1 MNTSINSLYIAAIL
15 LAGCSG
21 KNEMTNLPK
30 PPQQFCDA
38 AAKYEDSITVATA
51 VGCLEIA
58 KLQLLES
65 QMEEDEE

>member
-1 MNTSINSLYIAAIL
+1 MNYEANLARGLVEEL
-15 LAGCSG
+15 L
-21 KNEMTNLPK
+21 NTIY
-30 PPQQFCDA
+30 
-38 AAKYEDSITVATA
+38 KYEDSITVATA